1 MEEINAELE
10 NILQT
15 FVGVTEKSGNLKN
28 EYKQE
33 ILLAVKKARY
43 IFSKINNKFEDNH
56 KELKRLTTELNNKE
70 SGIASHSTRTYSATL
85 RSNTDAKRAV
95 ATFSVIVGS
104 KLNQGADC
112 IKSELKSK
120 INPTDIKVGIKAV
133 KTLRSGKILIQSTS
147 KEDIKILNDN
157 INSTCETLESNI
169 SRRKNPRLV
178 IYNIPEEVNIDN
190 AASII
195 SLQNSELNISPDEIK
210 PKFVYENRKKAK
222 NIVIELSPEAR
233 KKIIDKKLKLGWEIC
248 KNEDYIRV
256 NRCFKCS
263 KYNHSSINCQGKIT
277 CPNCAQEHDKRDC
290 KAKIEEYRCI
300 NCTNWNNYNKDKLNT
315 NHSSLDRA
323 CERYKAALIKI
334 KQNINY

>member
-169 SRRKNPRLV
+169 SRRNNP
-178 IYNIPEEVNIDN
+178 
-190 AASII
+190 
-195 SLQNSELNISPDEIK
+195 
-210 PKFVYENRKKAK
+210 
-222 NIVIELSPEAR
+222 
-233 KKIIDKKLKLGWEIC
+233 
-248 KNEDYIRV
+248 
-256 NRCFKCS
+256 
-263 KYNHSSINCQGKIT
+263 
-277 CPNCAQEHDKRDC
+277 
-290 KAKIEEYRCI
+290 
-300 NCTNWNNYNKDKLNT
+300 
-315 NHSSLDRA
+315 
-323 CERYKAALIKI
+323 
-334 KQNINY
+334 